1 MLYSSNGGC
10 LFYYDSVLYSWK
22 IAEPTLLFLL
32 GLEAITS
39 NGKSPSDSI
48 IISKYIYKT
57 STDSLEPLEYIRD
70 IYDDIY
76 SFLSRFGSVED
87 FEHYLKFNC
96 FGLKLLL
103 NEITGTGTD
112 RIVPVIFKSD
122 SNRSLLNITDP
133 ESNLSYYDL
142 LANKVYNIFNDAG
155 YDTKLFDKEVHKVIA
170 EYFIRKETPVIKNI
184 LNSFSKEDRRVIS
197 KDINVYNNRIDEVH
211 QSRVETSEIY
221 RLLDYKAMYAYALGV
236 LYGCRC
242 LGYSDKIIWRLD
254 PKYWYN
260 DIYFNLVRTAW
271 HVFRFHWT
279 VELEDITDSS
289 ASAQFN
295 EKYKGIQDNKLW
307 NFVNSADTLGGIPL
321 AKDELSC
328 FCMYLNDKH
337 LNDST
342 QVIYSASANDPDP
355 RGSYLTSYTLNDKLR
370 WKWVSVSGDDNNEA
384 VVNTSDG
391 TESSKDKGLVSSKDT
406 VLIRYFGYDPIYLYK
421 AYEYEKDKYL
431 SPEVNGIYKNYYVY
445 TGNLGWIYY
454 DPNQIIDTHD
464 SDRDQDTEIIIKP
477 KHTYLYILPKPVDKN
492 SLNYAIS
499 ADKNDTTTDD
509 DKPKSVITYYTCYFP
524 PDGNS
529 DDNTNCMARLYGIY
543 NKYINKAKDQVP
555 SNFDEIISDKL
566 FDERYNTNTDVEDPT
581 STGYASKLFYDLS
594 SPIYLY
600 VKQDKSVYFIYDGD
614 DSKDDKPISHYGY
627 SETPS
632 IEITLFS
639 DSIDN
644 KPIPDSTIL
653 RYNKDYNKYWNAT
666 FFTKTTDGWN
676 IWHPSSDV
684 SESSN
689 KSFYLPTDKSTYLY
703 RGEKKLTERVDTC
716 NKTILAPI
724 YKKFASDDSDK
735 FVYIDVNNLIHNNNI
750 KDYKFIEL
758 GEYSENI
765 NNYKD
770 TLYYS
775 GITPYLCA
783 YVLTDDNGNALV
795 DSNDN
800 PLVWHDPMYN
810 VYWNGLFGINRW
822 QKIKPTINSMAM
834 FDSETNSIVP
844 VFIYEDYISIDG
856 EESITFDEFYSD
868 PHRGIIREKLQVFNP
883 NKNEGIITCYCDTKL
898 SDFAEDAIYCIP
910 NVSYKWGTRS
920 SISELGYWFVDGTD
934 VLYSGTDATTVVFD
948 DDHTD

>member
-1 MLYSSNGGC
+1 MLYASNGGC

-103 NEITGTGTD
+103 NEITGTGAD

-122 SNRSLLNITDP
+122 SNRSLLNITNP

-142 LANKVYNIFNDAG
+142 LANKVYSIFNNAG
-155 YDTKLFDKEVHKVIA
+155 YDTKLFDKETHKVIA
-170 EYFIRKETPVIKNI
+170 EYFIRKESPVIKNI
-184 LNSFSKEDRRVIS
+184 LNSFSKEDRRAIS

-242 LGYSDKIIWRLD
+242 LGYSDTIIWRLD

-260 DIYFNLVRTAW
+260 NIYFNLVRTAW
-271 HVFRFHWT
+271 HVFRFHWA

-307 NFVNSADTLGGIPL
+307 NFVNSEDTLGGIPL

-342 QVIYSASANDPDP
+342 QVIYSASENDPDS
-355 RGSYLTSYTLNDKLR
+355 RGSYLTTYTLDDKMR
-370 WKWVSVSGDDNNEA
+370 WKWVPVSGDGDNEA
-384 VVNTSDG
+384 VVSNNP
-391 TESSKDKGLVSSKDT
+391 DKGLVSSKDT
-406 VLIRYFGYDPIYLYK
+406 VLIRYFGNDPVYLYK

-431 SPEVNGIYKNYYVY
+431 SPEINGIYKNYYVY
-445 TGNLGWIYY
+445 TGHLGWINY
-454 DPNQIIDTHD
+454 DPNQIVDTKD
-464 SDRDQDTEIIIKP
+464 SDLIQDTNYIIKP

-499 ADKNDTTTDD
+499 ADKNDTTADD

-524 PDGNS
+524 PEDS
-529 DDNTNCMARLYGIY
+529 TDTECKPRLYGIY
-543 NKYINKAKDQVP
+543 NKYINKAKDP
-555 SNFDEIISDKL
+555 IPTNFDEIISDAL
-566 FDERYNTNTDVEDPT
+566 FKERYGNPEENQVKDPI

-600 VKQDKSVYFIYDGD
+600 VKQDDSDKSVYFIYDGD
-614 DSKDDKPISHYGY
+614 DNEDDKPISHYGY
-627 SETPS
+627 SATPS

-639 DSIDN
+639 DSTDN
-644 KPIPDSTIL
+644 KSIPDSTIL

-684 SESSN
+684 STSSN
-689 KSFYLPTDKSTYLY
+689 KSFYLSTDKSTYLY
-703 RGEKKLTERVDTC
+703 RGEKKLTDSVDT
-716 NKTILAPI
+716 NIKTILAQI
-724 YKKFASDDSDK
+724 YKKFASEDSDK
-735 FVYIDVNNLIHNNNI
+735 YVYVDVNNLINNNDN

-758 GEYSENI
+758 GGYSENI
-765 NNYKD
+765 NNYID

-775 GITPYLCA
+775 GITPNVCA

-795 DSNDN
+795 DSNDT
-800 PLVWHDPMYN
+800 PLVWYDPKHS

-822 QKIKPTINSMAM
+822 QKTKPTVNSMAM
-834 FDSETNSIVP
+834 FNSETGSIVP
-844 VFIYEDYISIDG
+844 VFTYEDYISIDG
-856 EESITFDEFYSD
+856 AESITFDEFYSD

-883 NKNEGIITCYCDTKL
+883 SKDEGIITCYCDTKF
-898 SDFAEDAIYCIP
+898 SDSTEDAIYCIP
-910 NVSYKWGTRS
+910 NVSDKWGTRS